1 MMPQDSNHDVEDE
14 SPFFA
19 DITLDLAEAHD
30 IAETPQPKKLMLD
43 NTVMEN
49 TGSSQLHIPSLE
61 SPMDSSSGGIAS
73 ATAPFTSGGGIQP
86 STTYAT
92 TIVEASSSSDG
103 QGYIKVGSLD
113 EPSAEMGRL
122 ESMNRI
128 DGSGPVAHAY
138 SGTPSSRR
146 WPRDIQWAVA
156 FCIVA
161 PLSLLIPIV
170 HKSDPTQSDPTAPT
184 IWISTAVA
192 PRVATLHSLWWGYI
206 AVLVLSRILY
216 RTIGGGDGD
225 DARHVASSIL
235 LASAPISVS
244 VYIALIVVLYLMT
257 PKAFGFA
264 IIPLWYL
271 ARDLFLFRTWKR
283 TATTPGGRQAFFQ
296 ALTCM
301 TLDILSRALRRASFY
316 RVTSI
321 LLLVQLGITL
331 LWRMAILG
339 ALRSRGPFLLFL
351 AIFGG
356 KWATGTVARLLSL
369 IASGG
374 ITSWFA
380 EQSTLV
386 AEMQEM
392 NKRSGEVQAL
402 SSSSSLTESAND
414 EGETPGINGM
424 SNDVESIP
432 EAYRSAD
439 ASAYKSTLIADEG
452 IDDDYDDDDDAAAFP
467 LGDGRFDSSNPRVST
482 VKHFLFSG
490 LSINFGSVAQCG
502 LLGGLAQFIWSQL
515 RKIDTARAN
524 LAGFRGMS
532 IGSDS
537 DNENIARQLL
547 GKVNLWARG
556 FVRSHSDMAMSHVA
570 AYHKGY
576 QRAAQDVAILVDE
589 SGEFLKRRALLDIVN
604 WLGCIQNLFL
614 RGLLII
620 AGVEP
625 IIHDDISTH
634 ISACVGGTVSGI
646 IVIFTGS
653 VLVHQ
658 RNRSHSDVSDTAI
671 VLDMLLAFVFCYTL
685 VFTVMEPLRAGIKA
699 VYVSFAEHPQ
709 SLSQA
714 YPLIFH
720 RLSRMSASNMS

>member
-1 MMPQDSNHDVEDE
+1 MMQQGSDHGDDE

-19 DITLDLAEAHD
+19 DMTLDLAEAHD
-30 IAETPQPKKLMLD
+30 IAETPQPRKLILD
-43 NTVMEN
+43 ETAM
-49 TGSSQLHIPSLE
+49 GSAGSAQLHIPSLG
-61 SPMDSSSGGIAS
+61 SSMDSISESMVPPMA
-73 ATAPFTSGGGIQP
+73 ATDGTITSGGSIPTSIPNP
-86 STTYAT
+86 SNAET
-92 TIVEASSSSDG
+92 SGSSDG
-103 QGYIKVGSLD
+103 QRYNKITSSSD
-113 EPSAEMGRL
+113 MGRM
-122 ESMNRI
+122 EPMNRI
-128 DGSGPVAHAY
+128 SNVEEGRGAVVHAY
-138 SGTPSSRR
+138 TGTPSSKR

-161 PLSLLIPIV
+161 PISLLIPII
-170 HKSDPTQSDPTAPT
+170 HKSDPNSIDSTADT

-192 PRVATLHSLWWGYI
+192 PRVATLHSLWWGFV
-206 AVLVLSRILY
+206 AVLFLSRILY

-321 LLLVQLGITL
+321 LLLLQLGITL

-339 ALRSRGPFLLFL
+339 ALRSRGPVMLVL
-351 AIFGG
+351 AILGG

-386 AEMQEM
+386 AEMQLM
-392 NKRSGEVQAL
+392 TSGPRNSRPH
-402 SSSSSLTESAND
+402 SSNSSLTESASGD
-414 EGETPGINGM
+414 GEPAIMRSDDT
-424 SNDVESIP
+424 DSIP
-432 EAYRSAD
+432 EAYRTAD
-439 ASAYKSTLIADEG
+439 ASAYKSVLIADEG
-452 IDDDYDDDDDAAAFP
+452 IDDDYDDEDDNEA
-467 LGDGRFDSSNPRVST
+467 LTRGGGRPDSSNPRVST

-490 LSINFGSVAQCG
+490 LTINFGSVAQCG

-515 RKIDTARAN
+515 RKVDTARAN

-532 IGSDS
+532 IGSD
-537 DNENIARQLL
+537 DDDVNIATQLL
-547 GKVNLWARG
+547 TKANLWARG
-556 FVRSHSDMAMSHVA
+556 FVRNHSDMAMSHVA

-589 SGEFLKRRALLDIVN
+589 SGEYLAVL
-604 WLGCIQNLFL
+604 
-614 RGLLII
+614 
-620 AGVEP
+620 
-625 IIHDDISTH
+625 
-634 ISACVGGTVSGI
+634 TV
-646 IVIFTGS
+646 
-653 VLVHQ
+653 
-658 RNRSHSDVSDTAI
+658 R
-671 VLDMLLAFVFCYTL
+671 
-685 VFTVMEPLRAGIKA
+685 
-699 VYVSFAEHPQ
+699 
-709 SLSQA
+709 
-714 YPLIFH
+714 
-720 RLSRMSASNMS
+720 